1 MNVRDL
7 FNDTPMGLGFSLRRE
22 EVSEY
27 FKIDG
32 ESRVIS
38 PPTDFEN
45 FGVESDENSQRV
57 WFESPRFVG
66 DDIDLS
72 ARNLYVNYKNANG
85 EYDSDFFE
93 CVAWRNNA
101 ERISKYFHKGD
112 GVGIVGRLQTRT
124 YKDKNGVNRKAI
136 EIIAESI
143 HFPVGSKK
151 SNATASAPAVN
162 GTGASAGAT
171 PQYEN
176 VDLSDEDLPF

>member
-1 MNVRDL
+1 MLNTVIIEGRLTKDPELKTTPNGISVSTFAIAVSRD
-7 FNDTPMGLGFSLRRE
+7 
-22 EVSEY
+22 
-27 FKIDG
+27 
-32 ESRVIS
+32 
-38 PPTDFEN
+38 
-45 FGVESDENSQRV
+45 
-57 WFESPRFVG
+57 
-66 DDIDLS
+66 
-72 ARNLYVNYKNANG
+72 YKNAAG
-85 EYDSDFFE
+85 EYESDFFD

-151 SNATASAPAVN
+151 SNATASAPAAN

>member
-1 MNVRDL
+1 MLNTVIIEGRLTKDPELKTTPNGISVSTFAVAVARD
-7 FNDTPMGLGFSLRRE
+7 
-22 EVSEY
+22 
-27 FKIDG
+27 
-32 ESRVIS
+32 
-38 PPTDFEN
+38 
-45 FGVESDENSQRV
+45 
-57 WFESPRFVG
+57 
-66 DDIDLS
+66 
-72 ARNLYVNYKNANG
+72 YKNSNG

-151 SNATASAPAVN
+151 SNSTASAPAAN

-171 PQYEN
+171 PQYES

>member
-1 MNVRDL
+1 MFNVVSIEGRLVKDAEVKTTPNGISVSTFSIAVSRD
-7 FNDTPMGLGFSLRRE
+7 
-22 EVSEY
+22 
-27 FKIDG
+27 
-32 ESRVIS
+32 
-38 PPTDFEN
+38 
-45 FGVESDENSQRV
+45 
-57 WFESPRFVG
+57 
-66 DDIDLS
+66 
-72 ARNLYVNYKNANG
+72 YKNSNG
-85 EYDSDFFE
+85 EYDSDFFD

-151 SNATASAPAVN
+151 SNATASAPVAN
-162 GTGASAGAT
+162 DTGASAGAT

>member
-1 MNVRDL
+1 MLNTVIIEGRLTKDPELKTTPNGISVSTFSIAVSRD
-7 FNDTPMGLGFSLRRE
+7 
-22 EVSEY
+22 
-27 FKIDG
+27 
-32 ESRVIS
+32 
-38 PPTDFEN
+38 
-45 FGVESDENSQRV
+45 
-57 WFESPRFVG
+57 
-66 DDIDLS
+66 
-72 ARNLYVNYKNANG
+72 YKNSNG
-85 EYDSDFFE
+85 EYDSDFFD

-151 SNATASAPAVN
+151 SNATASAPAAN
-162 GTGASAGAT
+162 DTGASAGAT

>member
-1 MNVRDL
+1 MLNTVIIEGRLTKDPELKTTPNGISVSTFAVAVARD
-7 FNDTPMGLGFSLRRE
+7 
-22 EVSEY
+22 
-27 FKIDG
+27 
-32 ESRVIS
+32 
-38 PPTDFEN
+38 
-45 FGVESDENSQRV
+45 
-57 WFESPRFVG
+57 
-66 DDIDLS
+66 
-72 ARNLYVNYKNANG
+72 YKNANG

-151 SNATASAPAVN
+151 SNATASAPVAN
-162 GTGASAGAT
+162 DTGASAGAT

>member
-1 MNVRDL
+1 
-7 FNDTPMGLGFSLRRE
+7 MGENPEVKPKDYLSL
-22 EVSEY
+22 
-27 FKIDG
+27 
-32 ESRVIS
+32 
-38 PPTDFEN
+38 
-45 FGVESDENSQRV
+45 
-57 WFESPRFVG
+57 
-66 DDIDLS
+66 
-72 ARNLYVNYKNANG
+72 
-85 EYDSDFFE
+85 FE

-151 SNATASAPAVN
+151 SNATASAPAAN
-162 GTGASAGAT
+162 GTGASAEAT